1 MESHRS
7 PTIVP
12 GGQTEADEP
21 FPDNYPFDLIRDLDI
36 RGRAVRFRPIYP
48 GDNYRM
54 IMLYN
59 TFSQQTIYHRFFS
72 YVRIPES
79 RVKRFT
85 TIDYQRHVALVAEE
99 EKDGLPRLMGVARY
113 NTPKE
118 ETDTAEIAIV
128 IGDPW
133 QGQGVGTRL
142 LRYLVDIAHGAGYVK
157 LIGLVHYDN
166 AAMPRVFRKLGV
178 KYKKCDNG
186 TEWRF
191 EVFPGVPP
199 DALAETMKIDT

>member
-1 MESHRS
+1 MENQPR

-21 FPDNYPFDLIRDLDI
+21 FPENYPFDLIRDLDI
-36 RGRAVRFRPIYP
+36 RGRTVRFRPIYP

-54 IMLYN
+54 IMMYN

-72 YVRIPES
+72 YVRIPPS

-85 TIDYQRHVALVAEE
+85 EIDYKRHMALVAEE

-113 NTPKE
+113 NTPKD
-118 ETDTAEIAIV
+118 ETNTGEMAIV
-128 IGDPW
+128 MGDPW
-133 QGQGVGTRL
+133 QGQGIGTKL

-166 AAMPRVFRKLGV
+166 AAMPRVFRKLDV
-178 KYKKCDNG
+178 KFKKCDNG

-191 EVFPGVPP
+191 DVYPGVPP
-199 DALAETMKIDT
+199 DPPPEPVKKD